1 MGRGPVGRAGVA
13 QAGPV
18 GYHVAVSVIRLDLAD
33 LSAPVVDAD
42 GVLHVEAVATRAGVF
57 EYFDADGVH
66 GEYRPPEEVFAPD
79 ALRSL
84 MGAPVTVGHVDT
96 VTPANVRALRVGVVE
111 GEPRQDGALLAVCLR
126 LDEPSV
132 IERVLSGTLK
142 ELSLG
147 YRCDIEQVSGV
158 ADGKRYTMVQRNHRA
173 NHVALLPPG
182 KARAGS
188 VASIRLDAAEEADP
202 KESETPEEEKKDV
215 CEPGDAPDSEKK
227 DADPAPE
234 GDAPAADP
242 APAAEDAPAE
252 PDLATQCA
260 ELRQRVAALESLLA
274 AAVTRADS
282 AEGKVKTLKRVQLE
296 RDVALVLPALRCD
309 GVDSAELQA
318 RVIERAFPS
327 MRLDG
332 QGDDYREGVFAA
344 AVTTLSATAPKSV
357 AGAAG
362 ATADPVAAARAERD
376 ARHAAA
382 WRGQK
387 A

>member
-1 MGRGPVGRAGVA
+1 MGRAGVA
-13 QAGPV
+13 QALPI

-57 EYFDADGVH
+57 EYVDADGVH

-147 YRCDIEQVSGV
+147 YRCDIEQVSGI

-202 KESETPEEEKKDV
+202 NEKETPEEEKKDV
-215 CEPGDAPDSEKK
+215 CEPDAEKK
-227 DADPAPE
+227 DADPAE
-234 GDAPAADP
+234 GDAPAEDP
-242 APAAEDAPAE
+242 APAAEDVPADAPAE

-318 RVIERAFPS
+318 KVIERAFPA

-344 AVTTLSATAPKSV
+344 AVTSLSAAAPKSV

-362 ATADPVAAARAERD
+362 ATADPIAAARAER
-376 ARHAAA
+376 AERHAAA

>member
-1 MGRGPVGRAGVA
+1 MGRAGVA
-13 QAGPV
+13 QARPV

-57 EYFDADGVH
+57 EYVDSDGVH

-147 YRCDIEQVSGV
+147 YRCDIEQVSGI

-202 KESETPEEEKKDV
+202 KELETPEEEKKDV
-215 CEPGDAPDSEKK
+215 CEPDAPDAEKK
-227 DADPAPE
+227 DADPLE

-242 APAAEDAPAE
+242 APAAEDVPADAPAE

-282 AEGKVKTLKRVQLE
+282 AEGKVKTLKRTQLE
-296 RDVALVLPALRCD
+296 RDVARVLPALRCD

-318 RVIERAFPS
+318 KVIERAFPA

-332 QGDDYREGVFAA
+332 QGDEYREGVFAA
-344 AVTTLSATAPKSV
+344 AVNTLSAGAPKSV